1 MIQVRHRYLPPEW
14 NAVEATGEAAELD
27 VLDIAGVEG
36 FAEAP

>member
-1 MIQVRHRYLPPEW
+1 
-14 NAVEATGEAAELD
+14 VEATGEAAELD